1 MSRYDLLQIFQGGEG
16 EVAALVPNLEE
27 LDLSENLITE
37 WRTVAKIACQ
47 LCELEVLNLCSNRLS
62 LPHSP
67 EASPESRLDGLRRL
81 ILKSWKLSWPQ
92 VCSQCTQT
100 QKIPISVPLMR

>member
-1 MSRYDLLQIFQGGEG
+1 MATLM
-16 EVAALVPNLEE
+16 PNLEE
-27 LDLSENLITE
+27 LDLLENLITE
-37 WRTVAKIACQ
+37 WRTVVKIACQ
-47 LCELEVLNLCSNRLS
+47 LSQLEVLNLSGNRLS

-81 ILKSWKLSWPQ
+81 ILKNWKLSWPQ

-100 QKIPISVPLMR
+100 QKNPIFVPLMR